1 LKFSPQGF
9 CNKQGKK
16 NSKSLPN
23 WRWLQKNF
31 WGLCYCFQNS
41 FHGIGFQKEKPMPA
55 VNYKYEKRKKEMD
68 KKKKKAEK
76 ERQKEIKK
84 NTNKPKETTP
94 PPPAAPE
101 Q

>member
-1 LKFSPQGF
+1 MEKALLDLVVVCKGSLWCLCVIFKTLSMEF
-9 CNKQGKK
+9 Y
-16 NSKSLPN
+16 SK
-23 WRWLQKNF
+23 
-31 WGLCYCFQNS
+31 G
-41 FHGIGFQKEKPMPA
+41 ETMPT
-55 VNYKYEKRKKEMD
+55 VNYKYEKRKKELD

-84 NTNKPKETTP
+84 NSNKQPETPP